1 VSVDGGLRD
10 ASPATALAT
19 VELWTIA
26 LDGAPDPHEVE
37 RLPADERWRAGEI
50 VVPAVR
56 RRFVRARSA
65 LRRILGRRLGVAPH
79 ALAFAYGPSGKP
91 LLAEHPGL
99 HFNLSHSADF
109 AVLALSTDGEVGVD
123 VESTRHRSQ
132 VLPVALR
139 FFADDEAAAVAACE
153 GEAQVAAFLRT
164 WTRKESVLKA
174 TGRGMGVD
182 TRAIAVGATRCAPR
196 LRVDFD
202 PRELLLTD
210 LDLGPG
216 RLAALCVAPIDPACG
231 GIAVRLTGH
240 LAPGPAG
247 AIA

>member
-1 VSVDGGLRD
+1 MKVDGGLRD
-10 ASPATALAT
+10 ASPTGALAA

-37 RLPADERWRAGEI
+37 RLPPDERWRAGEI

-56 RRFVRARSA
+56 RRFVRARVA
-65 LRRILGRRLGVAPH
+65 LRRILGRRLGLPPH
-79 ALAFAYGPSGKP
+79 ALAFTYGPTGKP
-91 LLAEHPGL
+91 ALADHPGL
-99 HFNLSHSADF
+99 HFNLSHSGDF

-182 TRAIAVGATRCAPR
+182 TRAIAVGAGACAPR
-196 LRVDFD
+196 VRVDFD
-202 PRELLLTD
+202 PRELLLAD

-216 RLAALCVAPIDPACG
+216 RLAAVCVAPHDPARAA
-231 GIAVRLTGH
+231 IAVRIAGH

-247 AIA
+247 AVA

>member
-1 VSVDGGLRD
+1 MDGGQRE
-10 ASPATALAT
+10 ASPATRLAW

-26 LDGAPDPHEVE
+26 LDGDPDPHEIE

-50 VVPAVR
+50 VVPSVR
-56 RRFVRARSA
+56 RRFVRARAA
-65 LRRILGRRLGVAPH
+65 LRRILGRRLGVPAH
-79 ALAFAYGPSGKP
+79 SLAFAYGPTGKP
-91 LLAEHPGL
+91 ALAEHPGL
-99 HFNLSHSADF
+99 RFNLSHSGDL

-139 FFADDEAAAVAACE
+139 FFADHEAAAVAACE
-153 GEAQVAAFLRT
+153 GKAQVAAFLRT

-182 TRAIAVGATRCAPR
+182 TRAIAVGAGACVPR

-202 PRELLLTD
+202 QRELLLTD

-216 RLAALCVAPIDPACG
+216 RIAALCVAPDDPACG
-231 GIAVRLTGH
+231 GIAVRRSGH
-240 LAPGPAG
+240 LAAG
-247 AIA
+247 A